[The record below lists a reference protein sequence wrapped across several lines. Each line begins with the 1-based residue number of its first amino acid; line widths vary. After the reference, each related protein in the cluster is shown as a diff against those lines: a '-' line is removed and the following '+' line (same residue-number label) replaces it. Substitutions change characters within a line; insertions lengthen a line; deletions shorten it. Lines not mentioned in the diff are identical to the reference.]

1 MRLYVATVPSGILS
15 VMTVP
20 VGHASGET
28 GRFDG
33 DDGREAPSDRA
44 VSVARGICPYLT
56 TTEGSWVSADPS
68 RDHRCSAV
76 VPPVQPGPDKQ
87 RRLCL
92 AAAHAECATF
102 VAARELHATGVDERD
117 EVPWRFA
124 RALPVVLDPGR
135 SPAALVARAR
145 GRGLGQL
152 GLVGLMAVAFA
163 TVVVARGLAPAAPTT
178 AVADPSTA
186 ASLVPPSPTPLP
198 SLAPSPSPEVS
209 PSPSPDVSPTP
220 PPSNVAATYRVRS
233 GDTLLG
239 IAQEFGTTVKVLQE
253 LNGIEDPKLIRVGQI
268 IQLP

>member
-1 MRLYVATVPSGILS
+1 MASGILS
-15 VMTVP
+15 GMTVP
-20 VGHASGET
+20 VGHASGGT
-28 GRFDG
+28 GRFDV
-33 DDGREAPSDRA
+33 DDGMGAPSDRA

-56 TTEGSWVSADPS
+56 TTEGSWVSAEPS

-76 VPPVQPGPDKQ
+76 VPPVQPAPDKQ
-87 RRLCL
+87 RRVCL
-92 AAAHAECATF
+92 AAAHVDCATF

-117 EVPWRFA
+117 EVPWHFA

-163 TVVVARGLAPAAPTT
+163 TVVIARGFTPGTPTT
-178 AVADPSTA
+178 AVADPSAA
-186 ASLVPPSPTPLP
+186 ASLALPSPTPLP
-198 SLAPSPSPEVS
+198 SLVSSPSPAASPSPSPEAA
-209 PSPSPDVSPTP
+209 SPTP
-220 PPSNVAATYRVRS
+220 APSITTATYRVRS

-239 IAQEFGTTVKVLQE
+239 IAREFGTTVKVLQE

-268 IQLP
+268 LRLP